1 MVGALTWKASRFGG
15 TLPDRH
21 SFTGH
26 TMPDIGSQISTNR
39 LNSRNRT
46 ENQQALR
53 LTDSKLL
60 TLAEA
65 RSTDLTFL
73 ESPAM
78 PVSDLRL

>member
-1 MVGALTWKASRFGG
+1 MWPRGLWVIKTNGGGPHLT
-15 TLPDRH
+15 D
-21 SFTGH
+21 SFTGY
-26 TMPDIGSQISTNR
+26 TMPDIGTQILPNR
-39 LNSRNRT
+39 LNSRNGT

-65 RSTDLTFL
+65 RSTDLKFL

-78 PVSDLRL
+78 PVSNLRL